1 MGIRMKPRKTET
13 DVNEKPARDDRSGT
27 SAAEAFEEVG
37 ASQEQGSTEPQQ
49 SEEADVTIGED
60 RQAEL
65 ESQAAGADAVA
76 EAPER
81 AAKRLESELTDLQ
94 DRHLRIVA
102 EYENFRKRTARER
115 TQLWSRA
122 QAEVVSSIL
131 DGLDDFGRVLDVDTS
146 KAKVEDVIKGVELVE
161 RKLVRELEELGLE
174 RVGDVGEPFD
184 PNHHEAI
191 GSLPAD
197 SEEQDHTIG
206 AVLQLGYKLGG
217 VLIRPAK
224 VQVLMWQDAP
234 NEGSS

>member
-1 MGIRMKPRKTET
+1 MKPRKTKT
-13 DVNEKPARDDRSGT
+13 DGNEKPAEDADRDDT
-27 SAAEAFEEVG
+27 STAKAFEEAV
-37 ASQEQGSTEPQQ
+37 ASQEQGSTDPEQ
-49 SEEADVTIGED
+49 SEETDTPAGED
-60 RQAEL
+60 QAAEL
-65 ESQAAGADAVA
+65 ESEVAGAGSLT
-76 EAPER
+76 EAPEGSV
-81 AAKRLESELTDLQ
+81 KRLESELTDLQ

-115 TQLWSRA
+115 AQLWSRA

-146 KAKVEDVIKGVELVE
+146 KAKVEDVVKGVELVE

-174 RVGDVGEPFD
+174 RVGGVGEPFD

-197 SEEQDHTIG
+197 SEEQDHTVG
-206 AVLQLGYKLGG
+206 SVLQLGYKFGG

-224 VQVLMWQDAP
+224 VQVLMWQDTQ
-234 NEGSS
+234 NEESS